1 MDIYLVGGAVRDR
14 LRGLDPADR
23 DWCVTGATP
32 DEMVALGYQSVG
44 RDFPVFLHPQT
55 KEEYALA
62 RGPDG
67 QFAPDVRIEDDLAR
81 RDLTINAMAL
91 DADEQLIDP
100 FGGRADLEHR
110 ILRHVGEAF
119 GQDPLRVLRVA
130 RFAAQLPD
138 FAVAPETLA
147 LTRTLAPR
155 LAEVVAER
163 QWAELHKALAAAAPR
178 RLLQVLRDADAL
190 RHFLPELDALFGVP
204 QPPRFH
210 PEIDTGEHMLLAMDR
225 VTELSDDPRVRF
237 AVLVHDLG
245 KGVTPAQ
252 VLPRH
257 IGHEAAGVPLVE
269 AVCRRLRA
277 PNDYRELA
285 LRVCREHLRCHK
297 VFQMRPAK
305 VRELLQAIGAYRQP
319 DALEPFL
326 LACQADAQGRLG
338 MRHQPY
344 PSAELLRAAWAAS
357 HDVHGR
363 DFVAN
368 GEPPGPAVG
377 ERVAREQTRRIAGV
391 MAVFKCGGSLA

>member
-1 MDIYLVGGAVRDR
+1 MQIYLVGGAVRDR
-14 LRGLDPADR
+14 LRGLEPADR
-23 DWCVTGATP
+23 DWCVVGATP
-32 DEMVALGYQSVG
+32 EQMVERGYQSVG
-44 RDFPVFLHPQT
+44 RDFPVFLHPET
-55 KEEYALA
+55 REEYALA

-67 QFAPDVRIEDDLAR
+67 QFAPDVGIEDDLAR
-81 RDLTINAMAL
+81 RDLTINAMAI
-91 DADEQLIDP
+91 DADQRLIDP
-100 FGGRADLEHR
+100 FGGQADLQHQC
-110 ILRHVGEAF
+110 LRHVGEAF

-130 RFAAQLPD
+130 RFAAQLPG
-138 FAVAPETLA
+138 FTVAPETLA
-147 LTRTLAPR
+147 LMCILAAR
-155 LAEVVAER
+155 LADVAPER
-163 QWAELHKALAAAAPR
+163 QWVELHKALAAAAPR
-178 RLLQVLRDADAL
+178 RLLEVLRETDAL

-237 AVLVHDLG
+237 AVLLHDLG
-245 KGVTPAQ
+245 KGVTPEH

-285 LRVCREHLRCHK
+285 MRVCREHLRCHK
-297 VFQMRPAK
+297 VFEMRPAR
-305 VRELLQAIGAYRQP
+305 VRELLQAVGAYRQP

-357 HDVHGR
+357 RDVHGR
-363 DFVAN
+363 DFIAN
-368 GEPPGPAVG
+368 GETPGPAIG

-391 MAVFKCGGSLA
+391 MAVFKSGGTLA

>member
-14 LRGLDPADR
+14 LRGLEPADR

-32 DEMVALGYQSVG
+32 EQMTALGYQRVG
-44 RDFPVFLHPQT
+44 RDFPVFLHPET
-55 KEEYALA
+55 REEYALA

-67 QFAPDVRIEDDLAR
+67 RFSPGTTLEDDLSR

-91 DADEQLIDP
+91 DADGRLIDP
-100 FGGRADLEHR
+100 FGGKADLDAR
-110 ILRHVGEAF
+110 VLRHVGAAF
-119 GQDPLRVLRVA
+119 GHDPLRVLRVA
-130 RFAAQLPD
+130 RFAAQLPG
-138 FAVAPETLA
+138 FTVAAETLT
-147 LTRTLAPR
+147 LMGRLAPR
-155 LAEVVAER
+155 LSAVAAER
-163 QWAELHKALAAAAPR
+163 QWSELHKALTAAAPR
-178 RLLQVLRDADAL
+178 RFVEVLREADVL

-225 VTELSDDPRVRF
+225 VAALSDDPRVRF

-245 KGVTPAQ
+245 KGITPDH

-269 AVCRRLRA
+269 AVCHRLKA
-277 PNDYRELA
+277 PTDYRELA

-297 VFQMRPAK
+297 VLEMRPAK
-305 VRELLQAIGAYRQP
+305 VRELLHAIGAYRQP

-338 MRHQPY
+338 MADQPY
-344 PSAELLRAAWAAS
+344 PSADLLRSAFAAS
-357 HDVHGR
+357 RGVQGR
-363 DFVAN
+363 DFIAA
-368 GEPPGPAVG
+368 GHAPGPKIG
-377 ERVAREQTRRIAGV
+377 ELVAREQARRIGRA
-391 MAVFKCGGSLA
+391 LAQQAS